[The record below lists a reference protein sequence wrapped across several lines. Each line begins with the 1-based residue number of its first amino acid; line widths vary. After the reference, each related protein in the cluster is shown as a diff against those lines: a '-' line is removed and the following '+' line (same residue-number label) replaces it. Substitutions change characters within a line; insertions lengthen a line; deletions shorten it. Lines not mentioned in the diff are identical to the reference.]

1 MFYKK
6 EWGACA
12 WCAQWR
18 AHSGKIISPF
28 FQIKK
33 TKKTAYVTTTKP
45 YIIGLFV
52 CSNCNTRREKS
63 KMIQT
68 GNSKKHYSKKEK
80 QDREQTKNILTN
92 KEINLQPAKYLNE
105 QGKEYF
111 EYLTDIIKDS
121 EIPFD
126 SIDEVS
132 LNLLAENLYQAEDAI
147 KNIHEN
153 GVMLSDGKKNQAT
166 AVFNSV
172 LKNIDSLL
180 TSLNL
185 TMNQRVKTL
194 LANVQNQNIDDPFK
208 DVIDND

>member
-1 MFYKK
+1 
-6 EWGACA
+6 
-12 WCAQWR
+12 
-18 AHSGKIISPF
+18 
-28 FQIKK
+28 
-33 TKKTAYVTTTKP
+33 
-45 YIIGLFV
+45 
-52 CSNCNTRREKS
+52 
-63 KMIQT
+63 MIQIE
-68 GNSKKHYSKKEK
+68 NSKKHYSKKEK
-80 QDREQTKNILTN
+80 QDREQTKNILAN

-105 QGKEYF
+105 KGKECF
-111 EYLTDIIKDS
+111 DYLTDIIKDS

-132 LNLLAENLYQAEDAI
+132 LNLLAENLYQAEDSI

-153 GVMLSDGKKNQAT
+153 GVMLMDGKKNQAT

-194 LANVQNQNIDDPFK
+194 LANVQNQNIDDPFQ
-208 DVIDND
+208 DVIQDD